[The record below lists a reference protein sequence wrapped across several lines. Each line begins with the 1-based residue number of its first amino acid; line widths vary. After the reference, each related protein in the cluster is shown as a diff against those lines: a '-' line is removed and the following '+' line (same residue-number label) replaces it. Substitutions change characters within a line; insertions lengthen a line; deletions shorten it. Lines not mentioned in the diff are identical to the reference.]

1 MKWNNIQRFHCM
13 SVGDFAILLSAGMS
27 VKQALVYNFLSAVT
41 CIMGAVVGVI
51 VGNISSATSWIF
63 ALVAGLFLYIALVDM
78 V

>member
-1 MKWNNIQRFHCM
+1 M

-27 VKQALVYNFLSAVT
+27 AKQALAYNFVSALP
-41 CIMGAVVGVI
+41 CIMGTVVGVI
-51 VGNISSATSWIF
+51 VGNISSAISWIF